1 MDIVAQCVRLC
12 ALMKVSDCMKK
23 LIICLCAV
31 SILTAITFSSCGSDN
46 KEDTIQP
53 ENNTIASS
61 TEKSDKTEIKT
72 ENKTEKK
79 SDNKS
84 EKVTQSNKEGNIQA
98 TENYAP
104 TENGETVIDK
114 NAHDNYNFVD
124 ETVTNPTVAPYENSD
139 NNQSNDFNLDT
150 LKGEWKADTVLN
162 VSDQKEISIA
172 EAFGSAY
179 SQDELSLNIQDNGK
193 FTISLGSLIKDGQ
206 DKGTFNISGNNLVVT
221 YSDGSPDTFLYI
233 PKFQNKDAIKLQINN
248 FYVYFIK

>member
-1 MDIVAQCVRLC
+1 MDVVVQCVRLC
-12 ALMKVSDCMKK
+12 VLMKASDCMKK

-31 SILTAITFSSCGSDN
+31 SILTAIAFSGCESDN
-46 KEDTIQP
+46 KEDTTQS
-53 ENNTIASS
+53 ENNTNVSS

-84 EKVTQSNKEGNIQA
+84 KEPTQSEKEQNVQT
-98 TENYAP
+98 TENYVS
-104 TENGETVIDK
+104 TENGETVIDE

-124 ETVTNPTVAPYENSD
+124 ETVTNPTVENYENSES
-139 NNQSNDFNLDT
+139 NQSSDLNFGT
-150 LKGEWKADTVLN
+150 LKGEWKANTVLN
-162 VSDQKEISIA
+162 VSDQKEISIK

-179 SQDELSLNIQDNGK
+179 SQGEISLNIEDNGK
-193 FTISLGSLIKDGQ
+193 FTINLGSLIKDGQ
-206 DKGTFNISGNNLVVT
+206 DKGTFSISGNNLVVT

-233 PKFQNKDAIKLQINN
+233 PKFQNKDAIKLQIND